1 MSGKLNVITVIR
13 LVKNTARIEKI
24 ILYSRKHHKEYIYW
38 LIHLYEINNS
48 KVLLTNKSDIVKQLD
63 ICDKEMLLTS
73 LEAIKMI
80 VYDIR

>member
-1 MSGKLNVITVIR
+1 M
-13 LVKNTARIEKI
+13 
-24 ILYSRKHHKEYIYW
+24 HHKEYIYW